1 MYKKLLLICIIF
13 SVLFGFTNAQDKT
26 HNPLSGKFSVTL
38 DGGLNIT
45 FVDPGS
51 NVNFPTLR
59 GGFEY
64 FFSTNSNHTFGLR
77 LLGGY
82 NSLKFKTDL
91 AKYPAQAK
99 RNFVNDAKFG
109 LMYSYGSSN
118 FLPYISAG
126 LNYTLSHS
134 VKSADDNKAISFYGE
149 GGIKYLLSDNF
160 TLNFGVAYNL
170 GGQDYFENVKSGASN
185 DNYATVSLGIG
196 YAFTRDVDSDG
207 DGVPDKYDKCPNTP
221 KGVKV
226 DKFGCPV
233 DSDGDGVPDY
243 LDKCPNTPKGVQ
255 VDKDGC
261 PVDSDGDGVPDYLDK
276 CPNTPAGAKV
286 DKDGCPV
293 DSDGD
298 GVPDYL
304 DKCPDT
310 PAGVQVDENGCP
322 VDSDGDGVPD
332 YLDKCP
338 DTPAGVKVDKDGCP
352 VKEEAYKVTIYF
364 GFDRYDLRKE
374 EKSKLDEAVKFMKD
388 NPDAMFSIEGHACPI
403 GPAAYNMKLS
413 ERRANTVYKY
423 LVSQG
428 IDKNRFMTK
437 WFGETQPVTKVRKE
451 YWKNRRVLVIE
462 LLEK

>member
-1 MYKKLLLICIIF
+1 MLKRILTFGLLF
-13 SVLFGFTNAQDKT
+13 FVLVGLSNAQDRT
-26 HNPLSGKFSVTL
+26 YNPLSGYFGATL
-38 DGGLNIT
+38 DGGLNISV
-45 FVDPGS
+45 VDPG
-51 NVNFPTLR
+51 NKINFPTLR
-59 GGFEY
+59 GGLEY
-64 FFSTNSNHTFGLR
+64 FFSTKNEHAFGLR

-82 NSLKFKTDL
+82 NFLKYNNMTGKTV
-91 AKYPAQAK
+91 
-99 RNFVNDAKFG
+99 RNFVYDAKLG
-109 LMYSYGSSN
+109 LMYAYGTSN
-118 FLPYISAG
+118 WLPYLSAG
-126 LNYTLSHS
+126 LNYTFYHS
-134 VKSADDNKAISFYGE
+134 IKIADDNKAISVYGE
-149 GGIKYLLSDNF
+149 AGLKYILSDNF
-160 TLNFGVAYNL
+160 NLNLAAAYNF
-170 GGQDYFENVKSGASN
+170 GGQDYFEGDKIGKSN
-185 DNYATVSLGIG
+185 DGYATVSVGFG
-196 YAFTRDVDSDG
+196 YTFSKDLDSDG
-207 DGVPDKYDKCPNTP
+207 DGVLDKYDQCPNTP

-226 DKFGCPV
+226 DEFGCPI
-233 DSDGDGVPDY
+233 DSDKDGVPDY

-298 GVPDYL
+298 GVPDDL

-310 PAGVQVDENGCP
+310 PVGVQVDANGCP

-338 DTPAGVKVDKDGCP
+338 NTPAGVKVDKDGCP
-352 VKEEAYKVTIYF
+352 VKLEPYKVTVYF
-364 GFDRYDLRKE
+364 GFDRYDLKKE
-374 EKSKLDEAVKFMKD
+374 EKAKLDEAVKFMKD

-428 IDKNRFMTK
+428 IDKSRFMTK
-437 WFGETQPVTKVRKE
+437 WFGETQPVTTVRKE

>member
-1 MYKKLLLICIIF
+1 MFKRLLTLGLVF
-13 SVLFGFTNAQDKT
+13 FVLVGLTNAQDKQY
-26 HNPLSGKFSVTL
+26 NPLSGQFSATL
-38 DGGLNIT
+38 DGGLNLS
-45 FVDPGS
+45 VADPG
-51 NVNFPTLR
+51 NKFNFPTVR

-64 FFSTNSNHTFGLR
+64 FFSTSNKHVFGLR
-77 LLGGY
+77 LVGGY
-82 NSLKFKTDL
+82 NFLKFKDMVGK
-91 AKYPAQAK
+91 AA
-99 RNFVNDAKFG
+99 RNFVYDAKLG
-109 LMYSYGSSN
+109 AMYSYGSSEW
-118 FLPYISAG
+118 LPYLSAG
-126 LNYTLSHS
+126 LNYTFYHS
-134 VKSADDNKAISFYGE
+134 KKIADENKAISFYGE
-149 GGIKYLLSDNF
+149 AGLKYLLSDKFN
-160 TLNFGVAYNL
+160 LNLAAAYNF
-170 GGQDYFENVKSGASN
+170 GGQDYFEGIKSGNSN
-185 DNYATVSLGIG
+185 DGYATISVGLG
-196 YAFTRDVDSDG
+196 YALTKDVDSDG
-207 DGVPDKYDKCPNTP
+207 DGVPDKYDQCPNTP

-226 DKFGCPV
+226 DKFGCPI
-233 DSDGDGVPDY
+233 DSDKDGVPDY
-243 LDKCPNTPKGVQ
+243 LDKCPDTPKGVQ

-261 PVDSDGDGVPDYLDK
+261 PLDSDGDGVPDYLDK

-298 GVPDYL
+298 GVPDDL

-338 DTPAGVKVDKDGCP
+338 DTPAGVRVDKDGCP

-374 EKSKLDEAVKFMKD
+374 EKAKLDEAVKFMKD

>member
-1 MYKKLLLICIIF
+1 MLMKLLSLSLVFFVLLGF
-13 SVLFGFTNAQDKT
+13 SHAQDRT
-26 HNPLSGKFSVTL
+26 YSPLSGMINITL
-38 DGGLNIT
+38 DGGLNISV
-45 FVDPGS
+45 VDKG
-51 NVNFPTLR
+51 NEFNYPTVR

-64 FFSTNSNHTFGLR
+64 FLSTDNKHVFGSR
-77 LLGGY
+77 LLFGY
-82 NSLKFKTDL
+82 NFLKFKDMP
-91 AKYPAQAK
+91 KPAN
-99 RNFVNDAKFG
+99 RNFVYDGKLGFI
-109 LMYSYGSSN
+109 YSYGSSN
-118 FLPYISAG
+118 LLPYLSVG
-126 LNYTLSHS
+126 LNYTFYHS
-134 VKSADDNKAISFYGE
+134 KLKADDNKALSFYGE
-149 GGIKYLLSDNF
+149 GGIKYLLSDKF
-160 TLNFGVAYNL
+160 TLNLGAAYNF
-170 GGQDYFENVKSGASN
+170 GGQDYFEGIKSGNSN
-185 DNYATVSLGIG
+185 DGYATISLGFG
-196 YAFTRDVDSDG
+196 YAFSKDVDSDG
-207 DGVPDKYDKCPNTP
+207 DGVLDKYDQCPNTP
-221 KGVKV
+221 LGVKV
-226 DKFGCPV
+226 DEFGCPI
-233 DSDGDGVPDY
+233 DSDKDGVPDY

-298 GVPDYL
+298 GVADYL

-338 DTPAGVKVDKDGCP
+338 DTPAGVKVDKDGCQ
-352 VKEEAYKVTIYF
+352 VKEEAYKVTVYF

-374 EKSKLDEAVKFMKD
+374 EKAKLDEAVKFMKE

-437 WFGETQPVTKVRKE
+437 WFGETQPVTNVRKE

-462 LLEK
+462 MLEK

>member
-1 MYKKLLLICIIF
+1 MFKKLLTF
-13 SVLFGFTNAQDKT
+13 SLVFFVLVGLSQAQDKT
-26 HNPLSGKFSVTL
+26 YSPLSGYFGATL
-38 DGGLNIT
+38 DGGLNISV
-45 FVDPGS
+45 VDKG
-51 NVNFPTLR
+51 NKLNFPTVR
-59 GGFEY
+59 GGLEY
-64 FFSTNSNHTFGLR
+64 FFSTKSEHAFGLR
-77 LLGGY
+77 LLAGY
-82 NSLKFKTDL
+82 NFLKFKDMTGK
-91 AKYPAQAK
+91 AA
-99 RNFVNDAKFG
+99 RNFVYDAKLG
-109 LMYSYGSSN
+109 LMYAYGTSQW
-118 FLPYISAG
+118 LPYLSAG
-126 LNYTLSHS
+126 LNYTFYHS
-134 VKSADDNKAISFYGE
+134 KKIADDNKAISVYGE
-149 GGIKYLLSDNF
+149 GGLKYLLSDNF
-160 TLNFGVAYNL
+160 SLNLAAAYNF
-170 GGQDYFENVKSGASN
+170 GGQDYFEGIKSGNSN
-185 DNYATVSLGIG
+185 DG
-196 YAFTRDVDSDG
+196 YAIVSVGFGFTFSKDLDSDG
-207 DGVPDKYDKCPNTP
+207 DGVLDKYDQCPNTP

-226 DKFGCPV
+226 DEFGCPI
-233 DSDGDGVPDY
+233 DSDKDGVPDY

-310 PAGVQVDENGCP
+310 PAGVQVDKNGCP

-352 VKEEAYKVTIYF
+352 VKEEAYKVTVYF

-374 EKSKLDEAVKFMKD
+374 EKAKLDEAVKFMKD

>member
-1 MYKKLLLICIIF
+1 MYKRLLTIVLVFFVLIGL
-13 SVLFGFTNAQDKT
+13 SYAQDRT
-26 HNPLSGKFSVTL
+26 YNPLSGRFNATL
-38 DGGLNIT
+38 DGGLNISV
-45 FVDPGS
+45 VDPG
-51 NVNFPTLR
+51 NKLNFPTLR

-64 FFSTNSNHTFGLR
+64 FFSTSNKHAFGLR

-82 NSLKFKTDL
+82 NFLKFKDMVGD
-91 AKYPAQAK
+91 AA
-99 RNFVNDAKFG
+99 RNFVYDAKLG
-109 LMYSYGSSN
+109 AMYSYGSSEL
-118 FLPYISAG
+118 LPYLSAG
-126 LNYTLSHS
+126 LNYTFYHS
-134 VKSADDNKAISFYGE
+134 KKIANENKAISFYGE
-149 GGIKYLLSDNF
+149 AGLKYLLSDKFN
-160 TLNFGVAYNL
+160 LNLAAAYNF
-170 GGQDYFENVKSGASN
+170 GGQDYFEGIKGGNSN
-185 DNYATVSLGIG
+185 DGYATITLGIG
-196 YAFTRDVDSDG
+196 FSLSKDVDSDG
-207 DGVPDKYDKCPNTP
+207 DGVPDRYDRCPNTP

-226 DKFGCPV
+226 DEFGCPI
-233 DSDGDGVPDY
+233 DSDKDGVPDY
-243 LDKCPNTPKGVQ
+243 LDKCPDTPKGVQ

-261 PVDSDGDGVPDYLDK
+261 PLDSDGDGVPDYLDK

-298 GVPDYL
+298 GVPDDL

-338 DTPAGVKVDKDGCP
+338 DTPAGVRVDKDGCP

-374 EKSKLDEAVKFMKD
+374 EKAKLDEAVKFMKD

>member
-1 MYKKLLLICIIF
+1 MFKKIILTFFVVVLCF
-13 SVLFGFTNAQDKT
+13 SLNLKAQQVKY
-26 HNPLSGKFSVTL
+26 NPLSGYFGATL
-38 DGGLNIT
+38 DGGINISV
-45 FVDPGS
+45 VDPG
-51 NVNFPTLR
+51 NRVNLPTIR
-59 GGFEY
+59 GGLEY
-64 FFSTNSNHTFGLR
+64 FFSTDNRHAFGLR
-77 LLGGY
+77 FLVGY
-82 NSLKFKTDL
+82 NFLQFKNMTGD
-91 AKYPAQAK
+91 AQ
-99 RNFVNDAKFG
+99 RNFVYDGKFG
-109 LMYSYGSSN
+109 ALYSYGSSDW
-118 FLPYISAG
+118 LPYLSAG
-126 LNYTLSHS
+126 LNYTFYHS
-134 VKSADDNKAISFYGE
+134 KKIANDNKALGFYGE
-149 GGIKYLLSDNF
+149 AGLKYLLSDMF
-160 TLNFGVAYNL
+160 SLNLAGAYNF
-170 GGQDYFENVKSGASN
+170 GGQDYFEGIKSGKSN
-185 DNYATVSLGIG
+185 DGYATVTLGLG
-196 YAFTRDVDSDG
+196 FTFVKGVDSDG
-207 DGVPDKYDKCPNTP
+207 DGVPDKYDQCPNTP
-221 KGVKV
+221 SGVKV
-226 DKFGCPV
+226 DKFGCPI

-276 CPNTPAGAKV
+276 CPNTPTGVKV
-286 DKDGCPV
+286 DKDGCPD

-298 GVPDYL
+298 GVPDDL

-310 PAGVQVDENGCP
+310 PAGVQVDANGCP

-352 VKEEAYKVTIYF
+352 VKEEAYQVTVYF

-374 EKSKLDEAVKFMKD
+374 EKAKLDEAVKFMKE
-388 NPDAMFSIEGHACPI
+388 NPDVMFSIEGHACPI

-437 WFGETQPVTKVRKE
+437 WFGEERPVTKVRKE

>member
-1 MYKKLLLICIIF
+1 MFKRLLTLGLVF
-13 SVLFGFTNAQDKT
+13 FVLVGLTSAQDKQY
-26 HNPLSGKFSVTL
+26 NPLSGQFSATL
-38 DGGLNIT
+38 DGGLNLS
-45 FVDPGS
+45 VADPG
-51 NVNFPTLR
+51 NKFNFPTVR

-64 FFSTNSNHTFGLR
+64 FFSTSNKHVFGLR

-82 NSLKFKTDL
+82 NFLKFKDMVGK
-91 AKYPAQAK
+91 AA
-99 RNFVNDAKFG
+99 RNFVYDAKLG
-109 LMYSYGSSN
+109 AMYSYGSSEW
-118 FLPYISAG
+118 LPYLSAG
-126 LNYTLSHS
+126 LNYTFYHT
-134 VKSADDNKAISFYGE
+134 KKIADDNKALSIYGE
-149 GGIKYLLSDNF
+149 AGVKYLLTDQFN
-160 TLNFGVAYNL
+160 LNLAAAYNF
-170 GGQDYFENVKSGASN
+170 GGQDYFEGIKSGNSN
-185 DNYATVSLGIG
+185 DGYATISLGFG
-196 YAFTRDVDSDG
+196 YAFSKDLDTDG
-207 DGVPDKYDKCPNTP
+207 DGVLDKYDQCPNTP

-226 DKFGCPV
+226 DKFGCPI
-233 DSDGDGVPDY
+233 DSDKDGVPDY
-243 LDKCPNTPKGVQ
+243 LDKCPDTPKGVQ

-261 PVDSDGDGVPDYLDK
+261 PLDSDGDGVPDYLDK

-298 GVPDYL
+298 GVPDDL

-338 DTPAGVKVDKDGCP
+338 DTPAGVRVDKDGCP

-374 EKSKLDEAVKFMKD
+374 EKAKLDEAVKFMKD

-462 LLEK
+462 LLER

>member
-1 MYKKLLLICIIF
+1 MLKKLLMTNI
-13 SVLFGFTNAQDKT
+13 VLLLFFGLNLQAQQRQY
-26 HNPLSGKFSVTL
+26 NPLSGFFGATL
-38 DGGLNIT
+38 DGGLNISM
-45 FVDPGS
+45 VDPG
-51 NVNFPTLR
+51 NKVNFPTLR
-59 GGFEY
+59 GGLEY
-64 FFSTNSNHTFGLR
+64 FFSTKNKHAFGLR
-77 LLGGY
+77 FLAGY
-82 NSLKFKTDL
+82 NFLKFKDMTD
-91 AKYPAQAK
+91 PAA
-99 RNFVNDAKFG
+99 RNFVYDGKLG
-109 LMYSYGSSN
+109 VSYSYGSSEW
-118 FLPYISAG
+118 LPYLSAG
-126 LNYTLSHS
+126 LNYTFYHS
-134 VKSADDNKAISFYGE
+134 KKIADENKALGFYGE
-149 GGIKYLLSDNF
+149 AGIKYLLSDKLS
-160 TLNFGVAYNL
+160 LNLSGAYNF
-170 GGQDYFENVKSGASN
+170 GGQDYFEGIKSGSSN
-185 DNYATVSLGIG
+185 DGYATVALGLS
-196 YAFTRDVDSDG
+196 YAFSKDVDSDG
-207 DGVPDKYDKCPNTP
+207 DGVPDKFDQCPNTP
-221 KGVKV
+221 PGVKV
-226 DKFGCPV
+226 DEFGCPI
-233 DSDGDGVPDY
+233 DSDKDGVPDY

-310 PAGVQVDENGCP
+310 PMGVQVDKNGCP

-352 VKEEAYKVTIYF
+352 VKEEAYQVTVYF

-374 EKSKLDEAVKFMKD
+374 EKAKLDEAVKFMKE
-388 NPDAMFSIEGHACPI
+388 NPDVMFSIEGHACPI

-437 WFGETQPVTKVRKE
+437 WFGEERPVTKVRKE